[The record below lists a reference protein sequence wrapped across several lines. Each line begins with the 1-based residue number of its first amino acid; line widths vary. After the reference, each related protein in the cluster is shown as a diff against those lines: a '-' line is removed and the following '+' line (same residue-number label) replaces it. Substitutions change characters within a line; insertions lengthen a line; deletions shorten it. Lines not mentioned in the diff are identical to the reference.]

1 MQEERTHTKA
11 TREKKPS
18 SVRNNA
24 FVFFSWQAFA
34 IFSTKK
40 LGKKESDSVFCSVN
54 STNIANVIVKFR
66 QNFET
71 KFLFKKKH

>member
-40 LGKKESDSVFCSVN
+40 LGKKN
-54 STNIANVIVKFR
+54 RI
-66 QNFET
+66 
-71 KFLFKKKH
+71 LFFVV